1 MLPPDSE
8 LPSHRPDS
16 TSKRQ
21 TGPDP
26 RRSGGARVKKGSE
39 MCLSVTLKNLL
50 VHYAGKVDPDA
61 VDVRT
66 RSGLIGWS
74 TAVIP
79 KEFFEAMDPTPLYR
93 ENHSA
98 VTAPDGAM
106 EAVVKDRED
115 GKIRWVGVTSY
126 NLSTAWKPVTTGL
139 FRSIPF
145 SFNLLKRRQERNDN
159 PYEKHV
165 AGLR

>member
-1 MLPPDSE
+1 
-8 LPSHRPDS
+8 
-16 TSKRQ
+16 
-21 TGPDP
+21 
-26 RRSGGARVKKGSE
+26 
-39 MCLSVTLKNLL
+39 
-50 VHYAGKVDPDA
+50 
-61 VDVRT
+61 
-66 RSGLIGWS
+66 
-74 TAVIP
+74 
-79 KEFFEAMDPTPLYR
+79 
-93 ENHSA
+93 
-98 VTAPDGAM
+98 M